1 MQTSDLTHAAST
13 AANQSRSFISNQLDA
28 RSTQL
33 GDTIS
38 SAAGDLRKIAE
49 NLRSSETVSGTAD
62 FATRGADAIDR
73 VAAYLRSADGDRL
86 LGDIE
91 NFTRRQPWTIA
102 VASLTA
108 GLAAS
113 RFLKASSSRRY
124 RSSYGNSDGS
134 SPTTSYGDSYGTSSG
149 TSYSTSGEMAGRT
162 GGYSGY
168 DG

>member
-1 MQTSDLTHAAST
+1 MQTSDLTQAASN
-13 AANQSRSFISNQLDA
+13 AATQSRSFISNQLDA

-38 SAAGDLRKIAE
+38 SAAGDLRRIAE
-49 NLRSSETVSGTAD
+49 DLRSSETVSGTAD

-73 VAAYLRSADGDRL
+73 VAGYLRSADGDRL
-86 LGDIE
+86 LADIE

-108 GLAAS
+108 GFAAS

-124 RSSYGNSDGS
+124 RSSYDSTYG
-134 SPTTSYGDSYGTSSG
+134 TSYGSSSYGTTG
-149 TSYSTSGEMAGRT
+149 QT
-162 GGYSGY
+162 GGYTGY